1 MLSATKKE
9 QKAKDSLLKAQ
20 RSEEAAKN
28 DKEISFAQAGTQKA
42 QKTLENA
49 EKEKKRLASS
59 LEVISGD
66 LAKKRQASENA
77 DKALVQA
84 QDTLKMAE
92 NREHNWDKLVKQS
105 KDHAAKEMADYDE
118 AQEARSTLL
127 KSQKAEY
134 EGKLKIAIEKQKE
147 AYSRVSEATEAA
159 KRSSEEAD
167 RLRVE
172 KNSAAQVAT
181 SSIAL
186 AESSGSKVTT
196 SKTGVS
202 LVQSTVPKGPS
213 AVQVLK
219 KALSEHLFAD
229 VENVQKVNKRSFV
242 QEGKLEIDDVAAA
255 KLSMVTSDEKVSG
268 LVQLLEDTLGKDSAT
283 PADVTV
289 TEFTSGNQQYLDWVK
304 EQTNLPA
311 G

>member
-1 MLSATKKE
+1 M
-9 QKAKDSLLKAQ
+9 
-20 RSEEAAKN
+20 
-28 DKEISFAQAGTQKA
+28 
-42 QKTLENA
+42 
-49 EKEKKRLASS
+49 
-59 LEVISGD
+59 
-66 LAKKRQASENA
+66 
-77 DKALVQA
+77 
-84 QDTLKMAE
+84 
-92 NREHNWDKLVKQS
+92 VKQS

-118 AQEARSTLL
+118 AQEARTTLL

-167 RLRVE
+167 RLRLE

-268 LVQLLEDTLGKDSAT
+268 LVQLLEETLSKDSAT

-311 G
+311 GEGTAPEDATFLEELLEDN